1 MEYLIVGL
9 VAFLAS
15 LLTFFSG
22 FGLGT
27 LLTPVFVV
35 FFPIEIAVAGT
46 GLVHFSNNI
55 FKIILVGKSVSKN
68 VVLRF
73 GLPGMVGAAIGAMLL
88 IKLTLFDVLYQ
99 TSVSNIDFKITPV
112 NLIIGLV
119 LIAFATKDLFGG
131 KESGINIK
139 WLPVGGLLSGFF
151 GGLSGHQGAMR
162 TAFLAKIGLS
172 KEAFIASGIAIAC
185 LVDITR
191 IPFYF
196 NNISGLDTIP
206 KTLFVV
212 ATISAFTGALF
223 GKYFLKKIALDTL
236 HKIVAVA
243 IVLIALAM
251 IFGLI

>member
-99 TSVSNIDFKITPV
+99 TNVSNIELKITPV

-119 LIAFATKDLFGG
+119 LID
-131 KESGINIK
+131 
-139 WLPVGGLLSGFF
+139 
-151 GGLSGHQGAMR
+151 
-162 TAFLAKIGLS
+162 
-172 KEAFIASGIAIAC
+172 
-185 LVDITR
+185 
-191 IPFYF
+191 
-196 NNISGLDTIP
+196 
-206 KTLFVV
+206 
-212 ATISAFTGALF
+212 
-223 GKYFLKKIALDTL
+223 
-236 HKIVAVA
+236 
-243 IVLIALAM
+243 
-251 IFGLI
+251 

>member
-1 MEYLIVGL
+1 MEYFIVGL

-27 LLTPVFVV
+27 LLTPVFVI
-35 FFPIEIAVAGT
+35 FFPIEIAIAGT
-46 GLVHFSNNI
+46 GLVHFSNNM
-55 FKIILVGKSVSKN
+55 FKILLVGKNVSKS
-68 VVLRF
+68 VVIKF
-73 GLPGMVGAAIGAMLL
+73 GLPGMVGAAIGAFLL
-88 IKLTLFDVLYQ
+88 ISLTSLGTIYQ
-99 TSVSNIDFKITPV
+99 TSTSWLEVNITPV
-112 NLIIGLV
+112 NLVIGLV
-119 LIAFATKDLFGG
+119 LIAFATKDLQSKGNA
-131 KESGINIK
+131 GIDKK
-139 WLPVGGLLSGFF
+139 WLPLGGLLSGFF

-162 TAFLAKIGLS
+162 TAFLTKLGLT

-196 NNISGLDTIP
+196 KNITGLDSVP

-212 ATISAFTGALF
+212 ATLCAFAGALF
-223 GKYFLKKIALDTL
+223 GKYFLKKINLETL

-243 IVLIALAM
+243 IILVALAM
-251 IFGLI
+251 IVGLI